1 MLTWILKLITR
12 EGSIINSLDH
22 LVTYMSE
29 WNLTAHAHEQLLGK
43 RDSNS
48 IQSWSRENGIHLISH
63 LAMYLVS
70 ARLLAPVTWKRLI
83 TQNFDIEIIMIIL
96 RFTECNRILSAVKLT
111 TSVFYVAMPRRMTT
125 AFRCNMLF
133 LSSGLTSTSNP
144 PSFDH
149 SNNVLLWKLYSLFSV
164 GNRKLY
170 WFDFYDIF
178 TI

>member
-1 MLTWILKLITR
+1 MKCHSSTHIWRRYLYEQTLVIVWSFTTWTR
-12 EGSIINSLDH
+12 FCVRDPESTPN
-22 LVTYMSE
+22 T
-29 WNLTAHAHEQLLGK
+29 TAHAHEQLLGK

-48 IQSWSRENGIHLISH
+48 IQSCSRENGTHLISH

-111 TSVFYVAMPRRMTT
+111 TSVFYVAMPRGMTT

-144 PSFDH
+144 PLFDH
-149 SNNVLLWKLYSLFSV
+149 SNNVLLWKLRGSSL
-164 GNRKLY
+164 K
-170 WFDFYDIF
+170 
-178 TI
+178 